1 MTAPLAGVRVVEVAG
16 WMAAPGATA
25 MMADM
30 GAEVIKVEP
39 LTGDPMRGATRQP
52 DPDAGGAR
60 VDPGFQMDNR
70 GKRGVAV
77 AVNTDQGADLV
88 RRLVANT
95 DVFVT
100 NLLPGRQQRY
110 GLDAATLHRLNPRL
124 VHATL
129 SGYGVEGPDTQ
140 RPGYDLTA
148 FFGRGAIL
156 DAMTEADAT
165 TPPRLRPAQG
175 DHTAAL
181 SLLASILAALRLAEA
196 TGEGQVVEAN
206 LLATA
211 TWTMSTDLAATLVDG
226 RPPTSGR
233 RSRPHALHGAFRC
246 ADGRWLVLFMPEPR
260 WWEPFCE
267 AVGHPEWATDER
279 FADIGARRQ
288 HMGELTDLLD
298 EAIAA
303 KPLEEWARIFDGYR
317 FIWGPASTLPELAS
331 DPQAESLHLYREVS
345 DADAGDFRTVAAPVH
360 VEGADITPRGPAP
373 AVGAHTRD
381 VLTELGLSDDDVR
394 GLAADGVVGTA

>member
-25 MMADM
+25 IMADM
-30 GAEVIKVEP
+30 GADVIKVEP

-70 GKRGVAV
+70 GKRGIAV
-77 AVNTDQGADLV
+77 AVNTDGGADLV
-88 RRLVANT
+88 RRLVANA

-110 GLDAATLHRLNPRL
+110 GLDAATLQGQNPRL

-129 SGYGVEGPDTQ
+129 SGYGLEGPDTQ

-226 RPPTSGR
+226 QPPTSGR

-279 FADIGARRQ
+279 FADIRARRQ

-345 DADAGDFRTVAAPVH
+345 DPDAGDFRTVAAPVH

>member
-25 MMADM
+25 IMADM
-30 GAEVIKVEP
+30 GADVIKVEP

-70 GKRGVAV
+70 GKRGIAV
-77 AVNTDQGADLV
+77 AVNTDGGADLV
-88 RRLVANT
+88 RRLVANA

-110 GLDAATLHRLNPRL
+110 GLDAATLQGQNPRL

-129 SGYGVEGPDTQ
+129 SGYGLEGPDTQ

-226 RPPTSGR
+226 QPPTSGR

-279 FADIGARRQ
+279 FADIRARRQ

-345 DADAGDFRTVAAPVH
+345 DPDAGDFRTVAAPVH

-373 AVGAHTRD
+373 AVGAHTHD